1 MEWYQIKKKEK
12 NKNDVQFRQN
22 IIYDVCKT
30 LIQFELPKSMVKNF
44 TDSINIKEFGKGS
57 DIQIE
62 AFETFIKLITLLPK
76 LLFEHFYFYIYKNIL
91 LYIIGIN

>member
-30 LIQFELPKSMVKNF
+30 LIQFELPKSMVKNL
-44 TDSINIKEFGKGS
+44 
-57 DIQIE
+57 
-62 AFETFIKLITLLPK
+62 LIVLILK
-76 LLFEHFYFYIYKNIL
+76 NLEKDLIYKL
-91 LYIIGIN
+91 KLSKHL